1 MSGRI
6 RARGAEP
13 EESVRDSDLSGVWC
27 IVGLQDS
34 GVDLGVPSAR
44 HRMLK

>member
-34 GVDLGVPSAR
+34 GVDLGAPSAR
-44 HRMLK
+44 HRVLK